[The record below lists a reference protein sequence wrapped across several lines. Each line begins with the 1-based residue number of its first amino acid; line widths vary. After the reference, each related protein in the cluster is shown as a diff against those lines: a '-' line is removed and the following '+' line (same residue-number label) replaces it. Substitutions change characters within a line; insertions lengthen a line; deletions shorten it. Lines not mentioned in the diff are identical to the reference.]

1 MRPSSALTAALTAG
15 AALALAAAGAVA
27 PAGAATAG
35 RSAAPAPCAEKVLRI
50 TASPGAESGTAR
62 IAVVNRGGRACV
74 VDRIP
79 TVTFKGL
86 DGSAE
91 PVPPATSGPYTL
103 SPGERGYAAV
113 RTAER
118 GSDQG
123 HVVRSISVAAD
134 PAHHGVT
141 FSAASVGMDAGI
153 RVWSPVTTLWHPTPG
168 AADRAL
174 AAATR

>member
-1 MRPSSALTAALTAG
+1 MRPSSALTAALTTA
-15 AALALAAAGAVA
+15 AALALTATGAV
-27 PAGAATAG
+27 GTATAG
-35 RSAAPAPCAEKVLRI
+35 TSAAPAPCREKVLRI

-62 IAVVNRGGRACV
+62 IAVANQGARSCA

-79 TVTFKGL
+79 TVTFTGL

-91 PVPPATSGPYTL
+91 PVPPATSGPYVL

-123 HVVRSISVAAD
+123 HVVGSISVAAD
-134 PAHHGVT
+134 PGHYGVT

-153 RVWSPVTTLWHPTPG
+153 RVWSPVTTLWHSTRD
-168 AADRAL
+168 AADAAL